1 MPAFASLERRGLASA
16 DPGSAP
22 VISRYTVLSLYLPAM
37 TLALGSGLITPA
49 LPALARSY
57 DVGFGEA
64 SLAIIVYG
72 VGQIVWSIPTGFLI
86 DRVGRRKVLLAG
98 PVILALSSIATGLS
112 SSFAEL
118 LVYRFIGGCAQ
129 QMWSVSRL
137 TVIADTGAE
146 SQRGRQIMGMVGMES
161 VGRLLGPAI
170 GGFLAAGVDLRVPF
184 FLHAVVSVLSI
195 VPSFSMIRES
205 NPTLVARR
213 RGAAGASGGTL
224 AALLTWP
231 VMTFFLAQLF
241 ANLTRGTSQ
250 SGTLHLYAVYA
261 FHVGP
266 DAIGLLASAASIV
279 GLPIIFSTGYIM
291 DRWGRTATIVPGFTL
306 MGAAMA
312 GMAGIAFAGASFQV
326 YVPAFL
332 ALHFSQS
339 LTAGNMQVIGSLIAP
354 EHVRGRF
361 FGVWRLV
368 GEAGT
373 AVSPALFAFV
383 AEKGSYGASFSLLS
397 AFAFGAAIL
406 LYTQVRQTL
415 QALNQPTRVAASG
428 QPT

>member
-1 MPAFASLERRGLASA
+1 
-16 DPGSAP
+16 
-22 VISRYTVLSLYLPAM
+22 VISRYNVLSLYLPAM

-57 DVGFGEA
+57 NVGFGEA
-64 SLAIIVYG
+64 SLALIVYG
-72 VGQIVWSIPTGFLI
+72 LGQIVWSIPTGFLI
-86 DRVGRRKVLLAG
+86 DKVGRRKVLLAG
-98 PVILALSSIATGLS
+98 PLILAASSVATGLS
-112 SSFAEL
+112 GTFLEL
-118 LVYRFIGGCAQ
+118 LIYRFIGGCAQ

-161 VGRLLGPAI
+161 IGRLLGPAI

-184 FLHAVVSVLSI
+184 FLHALVCVLSI
-195 VPSFSMIRES
+195 LPSVSMIKES
-205 NPTLVARR
+205 TPTPASRR
-213 RGAAGASGGTL
+213 RDAAGAATGTL

-231 VMTFFLAQLF
+231 VLTFFLAQLF

-250 SGTLHLYAVYA
+250 TGTLHLYATYA
-261 FHVGP
+261 FGVGP
-266 DAIGLLASAASIV
+266 EAIGLLASAASIV

-306 MGAAMA
+306 TGLAMAAMA
-312 GMAGIAFAGASFQV
+312 VIAFTNGPFSV
-326 YVPAFL
+326 YVPTFL
-332 ALHFSQS
+332 ALQFAAS

-373 AVSPALFAFV
+373 ATSPALFAFV
-383 AEKGSYGASFSLLS
+383 AVSVSDGVAFAMLS
-397 AFAFGAAIL
+397 AFSLSAAIIL
-406 LYTQVRQTL
+406 HTQVRHSL
-415 QALNQPTRVAASG
+415 RKL
-428 QPT
+428 

>member
-1 MPAFASLERRGLASA
+1 M
-16 DPGSAP
+16 
-22 VISRYTVLSLYLPAM
+22 SRYNLLSLYLPAM
-37 TLALGSGLITPA
+37 SLALGSGLITPA

-57 DVGFGEA
+57 NVGFGEA

-72 VGQIVWSIPTGFLI
+72 FGQIAWSIPTGFLI
-86 DRVGRRKVLLAG
+86 DKVGRRKVLLAG
-98 PVILALSSIATGLS
+98 PLILAASSVATGLS
-112 SSFAEL
+112 SSFFEL
-118 LVYRFIGGCAQ
+118 LIYRFIGGCAQ

-195 VPSFSMIRES
+195 VPSFTMIKES
-205 NPTLVARR
+205 SPTPAARR
-213 RGAAGASGGTL
+213 GTAAVAGGTL

-231 VMTFFLAQLF
+231 VLMFFLAQLF

-250 SGTLHLYAVYA
+250 TGTLHLYATYA
-261 FHVGP
+261 FDVGP
-266 DAIGLLASAASIV
+266 ATIGLLASGASIV

-291 DRWGRTATIVPGFTL
+291 DRWGRTATIVPGFAL
-306 MGAAMA
+306 MGIAMGVMGAIAIVNGPFAA
-312 GMAGIAFAGASFQV
+312 

-332 ALHFSQS
+332 ALHFAQS

-361 FGVWRLV
+361 FGVWRLI
-368 GEAGT
+368 GEAGS
-373 AVSPALFAFV
+373 AISPALFAIV
-383 AEKGSYGASFSLLS
+383 AEYVSYGASFGLLS
-397 AFAFGAAIL
+397 FFSLAAAVL
-406 LYTQVRQTL
+406 LYTQVRG
-415 QALNQPTRVAASG
+415 ALHKLNRPAGPTGA
-428 QPT
+428 P